1 MFLLERQGQE
11 LVWGCLRLLLT
22 AGGVAACGLLGEP
35 VQIAIVVLA
44 VGHVVSYAVLYGL
57 CLRAVDAADLRRQPS
72 P

>member
-1 MFLLERQGQE
+1 MGLPPAPADGGRRRR
-11 LVWGCLRLLLT
+11 VRA
-22 AGGVAACGLLGEP
+22 AGRA